1 MRFIGRL
8 NRKNV
13 HLDQTTMITTSN
25 IGYALIGAG
34 VAVALIF
41 RMRKNRR
48 RQAAK
53 SRGDYH
59 CLTATMPLGS
69 DAEDDSIQNGPA
81 NGDASERKAWS
92 VESIHIRR
100 AFSKKY
106 KKNMPSALDCI
117 Q

>member
-1 MRFIGRL
+1 MRFIGQL
-8 NRKNV
+8 NRKSV

-41 RMRKNRR
+41 RRRKNRR

-69 DAEDDSIQNGPA
+69 DAKDDSIQNGSA
-81 NGDASERKAWS
+81 NGDASGRKA
-92 VESIHIRR
+92 
-100 AFSKKY
+100 
-106 KKNMPSALDCI
+106 
-117 Q
+117 